1 MALGSIFIRP
11 CPLKNRGRSTP
22 CPFPQGGHG
31 ALHTPSSHGGHA
43 HRGDRRR
50 ASKQKQVL
58 GPDSKPCRRLGLWF
72 SAVSVKPDTL
82 LCAGKLGSS
91 PDGSQARAQSARSC
105 FAVKTVCSL
114 RGSPGHGPPDARA
127 LRARTALRAGL
138 IASHPLLCR
147 PGESCLPSAGTQGP
161 HGSAAA
167 GLIPSAPVCLQVFP
181 KSAAYR

>member
-114 RGSPGHGPPDARA
+114 RGSPGARAPRRPRPASAHGPQSWSDSVPPP
-127 LRARTALRAGL
+127 
-138 IASHPLLCR
+138 PLSPGRVLPALCR
-147 PGESCLPSAGTQGP
+147 DAGAARLSSSRADTLCARVPSGLSEISCL
-161 HGSAAA
+161 
-167 GLIPSAPVCLQVFP
+167 
-181 KSAAYR
+181 